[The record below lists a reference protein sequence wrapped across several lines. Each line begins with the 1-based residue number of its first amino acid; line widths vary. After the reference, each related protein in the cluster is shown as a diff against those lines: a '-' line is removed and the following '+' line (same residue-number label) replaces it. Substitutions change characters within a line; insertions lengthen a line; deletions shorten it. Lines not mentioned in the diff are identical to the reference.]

1 MGIEQLRA
9 GQFISY
15 IYIRFGSIRTY
26 LLANQVTYQR
36 GYYVMQKTSVCINAS
51 LTMPIAL
58 SLSHQVL
65 WPCVDVVE
73 HQVTYM
79 QLRKLI
85 HDVYIELLSQGKLFS
100 SEKQYF
106 VGAL

>member
-1 MGIEQLRA
+1 
-9 GQFISY
+9 
-15 IYIRFGSIRTY
+15 
-26 LLANQVTYQR
+26 
-36 GYYVMQKTSVCINAS
+36 MQE
-51 LTMPIAL
+51 MPIAL

-106 VGAL
+106 VGALQVYLSGIIMKEP